1 MSAPATTATTAS
13 PPRASWFATLVTIA
27 LVIGIAWALAQW
39 TWAVL
44 APPPAATPPASA
56 TPLLDRAALASLFG
70 GAPAGASVSGAD
82 PATGLRLK
90 GVVAATKADAGSAV
104 FNAGGKDFAVRTGEE
119 IRPGLK
125 LAGVLA
131 DHVLVERAGARGR
144 VDLEVWTSGAPAR
157 ASASRAPGFRLGVSK
172 TGANAYA
179 FSRKE
184 LDEALRDPG
193 QLSFLGRIGLQPGGG
208 VRLEGA
214 PGNSLAARLGLQ
226 AGDVIRKVNGQ
237 SVTSTGDLARLH
249 QQFATTSLIQA
260 EVQRGTQTL
269 QLSYT
274 VNP

>member
-1 MSAPATTATTAS
+1 VSATDTPP
-13 PPRASWFATLVTIA
+13 PPRAGWFAATVTVALAIA
-27 LVIGIAWALAQW
+27 IAWVLAKW
-39 TWAVL
+39 TWALL
-44 APPPAATPPASA
+44 APPQAPLTPASGTA
-56 TPLLDRAALASLFG
+56 TLDRAALASLFG
-70 GAPAGASVSGAD
+70 GAPMGASVSGTD
-82 PATGLRLK
+82 PSTGLRLK
-90 GVVAATKADAGSAV
+90 GVVAATKADAGSAI

-119 IRPGLK
+119 IRPGMR
-125 LAGVLA
+125 LAGVLT

-157 ASASRAPGFRLGVSK
+157 ASASRAPGFRLAVSR

-179 FSRKE
+179 LSRKE

-193 QLSFLGRIGLQPGGG
+193 QLNFLGQIGLQPGGG
-208 VRLEGA
+208 VRLERA
-214 PGNSLAARLGLQ
+214 PANSLAARLGLQ
-226 AGDVIRKVNGQ
+226 SGDVIRQVNGQ
-237 SVTSTGDLARLH
+237 PVTSAGDLARLH